1 MKLDFRGTTAL
12 ILGGSSAMG
21 LELAHLLL
29 DEGLGVTLTHA
40 SPAGLTAIAKT
51 HPHLAAA
58 SPWLDLAD
66 RTSFASLEPVFQSG
80 VDYLVDL
87 AQADHEGLL
96 AAAGKSDAQTY
107 FDAHVTGRLL
117 LLKAATRS
125 MLARSFGRLLH
136 VSSTAAALPA
146 PGQGFYAAAKN
157 AAESL
162 YLSMGLELGGRGLTS
177 LSLRLGLV
185 NAGRGSRFLDARN
198 RRETLA
204 ERVLSTDQA
213 AKTLCFLLSDQAL
226 GLTCTTITMDAG
238 LSAQKYL

>member
-12 ILGGSSAMG
+12 ILGGSSTIG
-21 LELAHLLL
+21 LELASLLL
-29 DEGLGVTLTHA
+29 NEGVRVILTHA
-40 SPAGLTAIAKT
+40 SPDGLDAIAKT
-51 HPHLAAA
+51 FPALA
-58 SPWLDLAD
+58 STCPRLDLAD
-66 RTSFASLEPVFQSG
+66 RASYAALDPLFDSG
-80 VDYLVDL
+80 VEYLVDL

-96 AAAGKSDAQTY
+96 AATGSSDAQSY

-117 LLKAATRS
+117 LLKTVTRS
-125 MLARSFGRLLH
+125 MLARGFGRLVH

-146 PGQGFYAAAKN
+146 PGQGFYATAKN

-185 NAGRGSRFLDARN
+185 DSGRGQRFLDAQN
-198 RRETLA
+198 RRESLA
-204 ERVLSTDQA
+204 ARVLSAEQT
-213 AKTLCFLLSDQAL
+213 AKTLCFLLSNQAL

-238 LSAQKYL
+238 LSAQKFL